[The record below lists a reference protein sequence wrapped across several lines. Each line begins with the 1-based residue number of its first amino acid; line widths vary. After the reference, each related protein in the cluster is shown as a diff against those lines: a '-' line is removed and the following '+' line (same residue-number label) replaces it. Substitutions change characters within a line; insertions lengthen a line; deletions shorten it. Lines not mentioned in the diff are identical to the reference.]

1 MPWLSGPCPG
11 EVLSQYYTE
20 RSISST
26 LSYPLQIYSLRDCP
40 RTEATLAFLNWSAPA
55 SHSQSSQEAEAT
67 CFCHLVAE
75 QPQNLGILLSPV
87 FHYKV
92 HQKHALEHF
101 LLKALSSKGVD
112 VDTPAALMFR
122 DRKDSR
128 DQRPLLYPLR
138 IVRPF
143 VEAAA
148 VLGDD
153 MEENTRKVKAHPAVR
168 FWENSRLLRTGRT
181 EESEQLPNQALKF
194 IEDNNYKYVFNGN
207 MFTHSSDQC
216 TLQSKLCLM
225 TCLDDQE

>member
-1 MPWLSGPCPG
+1 M
-11 EVLSQYYTE
+11 
-20 RSISST
+20 
-26 LSYPLQIYSLRDCP
+26 
-40 RTEATLAFLNWSAPA
+40 AFLNWSAPA

-143 VEAAA
+143 VESA
-148 VLGDD
+148 VLEGDGD
-153 MEENTRKVKAHPAVR
+153 ETNKKVKVHPAVR
-168 FWENSRLLRTGRT
+168 FWENSRLMRTGRT
-181 EESEQLPNQALKF
+181 EDAEQLPNQALKF
-194 IEDNNYKYVFNGN
+194 IEDLFF
-207 MFTHSSDQC
+207 MAF
-216 TLQSKLCLM
+216 SKS
-225 TCLDDQE
+225 

>member
-1 MPWLSGPCPG
+1 MEG
-11 EVLSQYYTE
+11 
-20 RSISST
+20 
-26 LSYPLQIYSLRDCP
+26 LRAK
-40 RTEATLAFLNWSAPA
+40 ATLTLLNWSAPA

-67 CFCHLVAE
+67 CFCHLISE

-143 VEAAA
+143 VESA
-148 VLGDD
+148 VLEGDD
-153 MEENTRKVKAHPAVR
+153 MEETSKKVKTHPAVR
-168 FWENSRLLRTGRT
+168 FWDSSRLLRTGRP

-194 IEDNNYKYVFNGN
+194 IEDLSLFLV
-207 MFTHSSDQC
+207 MVSSKKRY
-216 TLQSKLCLM
+216 LLVI
-225 TCLDDQE
+225 